1 MTNNNENFEKHIPV
15 LLHEVIDSLNI
26 KQDGIYVDMT
36 LGRGGHAN
44 EVLKKL
50 NQKGLLIGIDQD
62 EDAIKDNTEK
72 FKNENRI
79 KIVKSNFKDIKKV
92 LSNLNIKK
100 VNGIYFDLGV
110 SSVQFDDGDRGFSY
124 KKEAILD
131 MRMDKDNPIT
141 LKEIIN
147 TYDEDTLCKIINE
160 YGEEKFARSISKN
173 IVKIRA
179 TKEIET
185 TTELSDIIINSI
197 PAKLRYKEKKHPAKR
212 TFQAFRI
219 YINDELGVLEK
230 ALDDAVE
237 LLDIGGRL
245 SVITFHS
252 LEDRIV
258 KNKFKT
264 FEDPCTCDKNF
275 PCVCGKVSLGKII
288 NKKVIVPTYEEIE
301 MNNRSRSAKLR
312 VFERR

>member
-147 TYDEDTLCKIINE
+147 TYDEDTLYKIINE

-258 KNKFKT
+258 KNKFKI

>member
-131 MRMDKDNPIT
+131 MRMDKDSPIT

-147 TYDEDTLCKIINE
+147 TYDEDTLYKIINE

-179 TKEIET
+179 NKEIET

>member
-1 MTNNNENFEKHIPV
+1 MTNNNEINEKHIPV

-26 KQDGIYVDMT
+26 KPDGIYVDMT

-50 NQKGLLIGIDQD
+50 NQNGMLIGIDQD
-62 EDAIKDNTEK
+62 EDAIEDNILK
-72 FKNENRI
+72 FNKENRI

-92 LSNLNIKK
+92 LSDLNIKK

-124 KKEAILD
+124 KKEAFLD

-147 TYDEDTLCKIINE
+147 TYDEATLYEIIND
-160 YGEEKFARSISKN
+160 YGEEKFARNIARN
-173 IVKIRA
+173 IVKARSE
-179 TKEIET
+179 KEIVT
-185 TTELSDIIINSI
+185 TTELSEIIANSI
-197 PAKLRYKEKKHPAKR
+197 PARLRYKEKKHPAKR

-219 YINDELGVLEK
+219 YINDELGVLKK
-230 ALDDAVE
+230 ALDDSID
-237 LLDIGGRL
+237 LLDVGGRL

-258 KNKFKT
+258 KNKFKK
-264 FEDPCTCDKNF
+264 FEDPCTCDKNY
-275 PCVCGKVSLGKII
+275 PCVCGKKSLGRII
-288 NKKVIVPTYEEIE
+288 NKKVIVPSDEEIE
-301 MNNRSRSAKLR
+301 NNNRSRSAKLR
-312 VFERR
+312 IFERR

>member
-92 LSNLNIKK
+92 LSSLNIKK

-141 LKEIIN
+141 LKKIIN
-147 TYDEDTLCKIINE
+147 TYDEDTLYKIINE

-179 TKEIET
+179 NKEIET

-197 PAKLRYKEKKHPAKR
+197 PAKIRYKEKKHPAKR